1 VGRLGDLF
9 ARNGAQWNGV
19 KRGAEVWRNYVP
31 ALMERP
37 DAKLNFDD
45 PRPVEDAARAA

>member
-1 VGRLGDLF
+1 VK
-9 ARNGAQWNGV
+9 GA
-19 KRGAEVWRNYVP
+19 AEAWRNHVP
-31 ALMERP
+31 GLMERP